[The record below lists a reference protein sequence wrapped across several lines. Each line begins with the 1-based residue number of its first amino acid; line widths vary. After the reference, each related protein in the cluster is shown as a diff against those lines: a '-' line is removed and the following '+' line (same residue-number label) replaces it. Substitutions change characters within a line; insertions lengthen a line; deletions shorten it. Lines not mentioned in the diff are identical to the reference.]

1 MKNLN
6 EELSVNNNVIA
17 MTDEIEKEL
26 LQRIKSTKTSISKER
41 NKLIKKGS
49 FIYNTNGKLIIPSF
63 TVNFVVYVYSNE
75 KEYYRDYDF
84 QLIDLGCECD
94 YENNFILIRIATV
107 NEIISRE
114 SYGSIEHEF
123 NHMLQNSFGQKKNET
138 LYKNVV
144 NQVNNGTQLVKN
156 IAYALYL
163 SFNTEISSFAVQYY
177 GYLKNNKIPLEDIQ
191 YDYPYDEINQYGD
204 FLKYYNIS
212 VKNKD
217 NVTNQQMVDAFG
229 ISKKEVFNRL
239 ENAKRQYNTKTMKVI
254 TKYNGELQEERKQ
267 GINTKTNLSQLNSVH
282 RMTFILECY
291 NNGVYQTESEYF

>member
-6 EELSVNNNVIA
+6 ENLSVNDNVIA
-17 MTDEIEKEL
+17 MTTEIETEL
-26 LQRIKSTKTSISKER
+26 LHIISKTNTSISKER
-41 NKLIKKGS
+41 NRLIKKGS
-49 FIYNTNGKLIIPSF
+49 FVYQTNGKLPIPSL
-63 TVNFVVYVYSNE
+63 TVHFVAYVYSNE
-75 KEYYRDYDF
+75 KDYYRDKVL
-84 QLIDLGCECD
+84 QLIELGCECD
-94 YENNFILIRIATV
+94 YENNFILIRFATINGIIAYDT
-107 NEIISRE
+107 
-114 SYGSIEHEF
+114 YGSIEHEL

-144 NQVNNGTQLVKN
+144 NQVNNGTSLVKN

-191 YDYPYDEINQYGD
+191 YDYPYDEINPYGE
-204 FLKYYNIS
+204 FLKYYNI
-212 VKNKD
+212 VGKNKD
-217 NVTNQQMVDAFG
+217 NITNQQMVDAFG

-254 TKYNGELQEERKQ
+254 TKYVGEIQEERKQ
-267 GINTKTNLSQLNSVH
+267 DINTKTNLSQLNSVR

-291 NNGVYQTESEYF
+291 NNGIYQTKSEYF

>member
-1 MKNLN
+1 MKNVN
-6 EELSVNNNVIA
+6 ENLSVNDNVIA
-17 MTDEIEKEL
+17 MTTEIETEL
-26 LQRIKSTKTSISKER
+26 LQIISKTNASISKER
-41 NKLIKKGS
+41 NRLIKKGS
-49 FIYNTNGKLIIPSF
+49 FVYQTNGKLPISSF
-63 TVNFVVYVYSNE
+63 TVHFVVYVYSNE
-75 KEYYRDYDF
+75 KDYDRDKVL
-84 QLIDLGCECD
+84 QLIEFGCECD
-94 YENNFILIRIATV
+94 YENNFILIRFATI
-107 NEIISRE
+107 NGLPAYDT
-114 SYGSIEHEF
+114 YGSIEHEL
-123 NHMLQNSFGQKKNET
+123 NHMLQNSFGQKKNDT

-144 NQVNNGTQLVKN
+144 NQVKNGAQLVKN

-191 YDYPYDEINQYGD
+191 YDYPYDEINPYGE

-239 ENAKRQYNTKTMKVI
+239 ENAKRRYNTKTMKVI
-254 TKYNGELQEERKQ
+254 TKYIGELQEERKQ
-267 GINTKTNLSQLNSVH
+267 DINTKTNLSQLNSVR

-291 NNGVYQTESEYF
+291 NNNVYQTESEYF